1 MPVFKKRLPAHV
13 KGYNIM
19 PNNEYTLGS
28 CGLFATLNPEE
39 LEQIQALIQHQKVV
53 ESEVLV
59 QKGAPAVTFF
69 INLSGNFM
77 ISFDEGRAITL
88 HQKGDIMG
96 WSAVFTPFRY
106 KGTIVALTDGEVLTI
121 PGEDFLRLVLSNAA
135 LGDKIMK
142 KINRVAAERM
152 SFVKES

>member
-1 MPVFKKRLPAHV
+1 
-13 KGYNIM
+13 M
-19 PNNEYTLGS
+19 PNNDHTLGS
-28 CGLFATLNPEE
+28 LSLFAKFNAEE
-39 LEQIQALIQHQKVV
+39 LEHIQALIQHQKVV
-53 ESEVLV
+53 EAEVLV

-106 KGTIVALTDGEVLTI
+106 KGTIMALTNGEVLTI
-121 PGEDFLRLVLSNAA
+121 PSEDFLRLILNNAA
-135 LGDKIMK
+135 LGDKVMK
-142 KINRVAAERM
+142 KINQVAAERM